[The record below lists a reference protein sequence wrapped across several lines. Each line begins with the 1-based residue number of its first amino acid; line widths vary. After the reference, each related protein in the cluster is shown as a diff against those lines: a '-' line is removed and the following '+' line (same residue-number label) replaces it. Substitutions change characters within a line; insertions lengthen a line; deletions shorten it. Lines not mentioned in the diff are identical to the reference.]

1 MSILDRNQSIA
12 RLDAEPG
19 KCWDL
24 VIIGGGASGLGVA
37 LEAAARG
44 YSALLLE
51 AHDFAKGTSSRS
63 TKLVHGGVR
72 YLAQG
77 NIGLVMDALRERGRL
92 LANAPHVTRKQP
104 FVVPVYRWW
113 DAAFYGAGLMVYD
126 LLAGRLGLGRSRLLS
141 RAEVLRRAPTVKQAG
156 LKAGILYYDGQFDDA
171 RLALTLGLSA
181 AEAGA
186 VLVNHAPVTGLLK
199 QDGKV
204 TGVRFVDSETG
215 IERTAN
221 ARAIINA
228 TGLFTDQT
236 RHLDDPSRPSTLSL
250 SQGIHL
256 VLDRSFLPGDD
267 AVMVPKTADGRVL
280 FAVPWHDRTIIGTTD
295 TPIPEIALEPRPL
308 EQEIEFLLTH
318 AALYLEKAPARAD
331 VLAVFSG
338 IRPLVKADGVSGT
351 SAVPRDHLIITDPS
365 GLITLT
371 GGKWTTYR
379 KMAEQTVDRAADLA
393 GLPPVPSN
401 TADRHLAGWVEK
413 AGDYA
418 DPLTVYGADAGAI
431 RALMASDPALVAPLH
446 PRLPYPTA
454 LVIHAVRAEMART
467 VEDVLA
473 RRTRALLLDAA
484 AALESAPKVAALMAA
499 ELGRDETWQRQQVE
513 AFAATAAAHH
523 L

>member
-1 MSILDRNQSIA
+1 MSTLDRGQAIA
-12 RLDAEPG
+12 RLDAAPDQV
-19 KCWDL
+19 WDL
-24 VIIGGGASGLGVA
+24 IVIGGGASGLGTA

-44 YSALLLE
+44 YSILLLE

-104 FVVPVYRWW
+104 FVVPAYRWW
-113 DAAFYGAGLMVYD
+113 DALFYGAGLLAYD

-141 RAEVLRRAPTVKQAG
+141 RDEAIRRAPTVKRAG

-171 RLALTLGLSA
+171 RLAITLALSA

-186 VLVNHAPVTGLLK
+186 LLLNHAPVTGLVK
-199 QDGKV
+199 QDGRL
-204 TGVRFVDSETG
+204 TGVTFRDKETG
-215 IERTAN
+215 VMRTAH
-221 ARAIINA
+221 ARAIVNA
-228 TGLFTDQT
+228 TGLFTDET
-236 RHLDDPSRPSTLSL
+236 RRMDDPARTSTLSL
-250 SQGIHL
+250 SQGVHL

-280 FAVPWHDRTIIGTTD
+280 FAVPWHDRAVIGTTD
-295 TPIPEIALEPRPL
+295 TPIPTIALEPRPL

-318 AALYLEKAPARAD
+318 AALYLEKAPTRAD
-331 VLAVFSG
+331 VLAVFTG
-338 IRPLVKADGVSGT
+338 IRPLVKAAGVSGT

-379 KMAEQTVDRAADLA
+379 KMAEQTVDKAAALADLA
-393 GLPPVPSN
+393 PVPSP
-401 TADRHLAGWVEK
+401 TATRRLSGWVAD
-413 AGDYA
+413 AGDYD
-418 DPLTVYGADAGAI
+418 DPLTVYGSAAQGVRD
-431 RALMASDPALVAPLH
+431 LMASHSDWAAPLH
-446 PRLPYPTA
+446 PDLPYPTA
-454 LVIHAVRAEMART
+454 LVIHAARAEMART

-473 RRTRALLLDAA
+473 RRTRALLLNAHAALAA
-484 AALESAPKVAALMAA
+484 APRVAALLAA
-499 ELGRDETWQRQQVE
+499 ELGRDEAWQQDQVAE
-513 AFAATAAAHH
+513 FAATAAAHI